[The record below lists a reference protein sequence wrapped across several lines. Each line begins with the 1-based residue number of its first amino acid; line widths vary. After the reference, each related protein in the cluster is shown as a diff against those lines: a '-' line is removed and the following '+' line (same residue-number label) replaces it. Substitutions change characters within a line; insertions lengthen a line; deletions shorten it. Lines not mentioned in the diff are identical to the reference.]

1 MNNKMIFIKNFVMNY
16 FLPVGVTRKY
26 KIKNQIRHSS
36 PCAKKVIGLL
46 RGVKGGFFV
55 ELGANDGIDQSNTL
69 FLERKLG

>member
-46 RGVKGGFFV
+46 RGVKGGFLLNW
-55 ELGANDGIDQSNTL
+55 ELMMVLINLIHFFWSVS
-69 FLERKLG
+69 